1 MYISVFRDQHKEN
14 MYRFIQKGAEYEPYR
29 VRSAI
34 QRPKSGHKLP
44 HRPQTVANMN
54 VTDNGVDGRHTI
66 KFNND
71 TSCIINNCIK
81 IRHFESNL
89 SHRDGSYQWDN

>member
-1 MYISVFRDQHKEN
+1 MYISVYREQHKEN

-34 QRPKSGHKLP
+34 KRPKSGHKLP
-44 HRPQTVANMN
+44 NRPQTVANVN
-54 VTDNGVDGRHTI
+54 VTDNGADGEQTI

-71 TSCIINNCIK
+71 KSGITNRIK
-81 IRHFESNL
+81 ISYFESNI
-89 SHRDGSYQWDN
+89 